1 MWGNTPAQ
9 GQNFTP
15 NKPQSRVSNPNNSSI
30 AQFKNYQQQMQN
42 PQMQNPQMQNPQ
54 MQNPQMPQNQGQGQ
68 MFPIQKKVTNQNPN
82 QGKRMSEPASK
93 NPTHFQMRS
102 NQGYDN
108 FINNNNNNNGINN
121 FLNANN
127 INNIMNDNIND
138 SFSENFPIVG
148 DKKDEANDKKNK
160 NSESKALNESG
171 FINSNENTEMKGTE
185 RLRKIVMLENNEDT
199 NKEINT
205 PSRYDPESSYDGK
218 FYNFP

>member
-1 MWGNTPAQ
+1 MWGNAPAQ

-15 NKPQSRVSNPNNSSI
+15 SKPQGRVSNPNNNST
-30 AQFKNYQQQMQN
+30 AQMKNYQ
-42 PQMQNPQMQNPQ
+42 QMQNPQ
-54 MQNPQMPQNQGQGQ
+54 MQNPQMPQNQNQGQGQ
-68 MFPIQKKVTNQNPN
+68 MFPIQKKVNPQNQTQN
-82 QGKRMSEPASK
+82 QGKRMSEPFSK
-93 NPTHFQMRS
+93 IPTHFQMRS

-108 FINNNNNNNGINN
+108 FMNNNNGMNN

-127 INNIMNDNIND
+127 INNIMNVND
-138 SFSENFPIVG
+138 SFSENFPTVG

-199 NKEINT
+199 NKEKNT
-205 PSRYDPESSYDGK
+205 QNRYDPESSYDGK
-218 FYNFP
+218 FNNFP

>member
-1 MWGNTPAQ
+1 MMWGNTPAQ
-9 GQNFTP
+9 GQNLTP

-30 AQFKNYQQQMQN
+30 AQMKNYQQMQN
-42 PQMQNPQMQNPQ
+42 AQI
-54 MQNPQMPQNQGQGQ
+54 QNPQMPQNQGQGQ
-68 MFPIQKKVTNQNPN
+68 MFPIQKKVTNQNQN
-82 QGKRMSEPASK
+82 QGKRMSEPFSK

-108 FINNNNNNNGINN
+108 FMNNNNGMNN

-127 INNIMNDNIND
+127 INNIMNVNIND
-138 SFSENFPIVG
+138 SFSDNFPIVG

-171 FINSNENTEMKGTE
+171 FINSNENTDLKGTE

-199 NKEINT
+199 NKEKNT
-205 PSRYDPESSYDGK
+205 QSRYDPENSYDGK
-218 FYNFP
+218 FNNFP